1 MRRGY
6 LTVVSGKEV
15 GRRFV
20 LRLGQRFTIGRGQSV
35 TIPIEDHAVSRRHVE
50 VELVPDGLFVADLG
64 SMNGTFVDDQALA
77 VDRPVRLE
85 AGSRLR
91 LGGHV
96 FVASFAEDD
105 DEGDFEATRRFFL
118 PTVPE
123 EFEVLGELGRGA
135 TGIVYA
141 ARQRLLNR
149 RVAIKV
155 PRADHGAD
163 KVEVARRF
171 LREARLQSQVDSPY
185 VVSVHD
191 IRQVHDRT
199 YLILELV
206 NGYSARDRLL
216 SDPIALHEA
225 LRIGEFTA
233 LALDAVH
240 RARVVHRDVKPSNI
254 LLTIEG
260 AVKLS
265 DFGIAKA
272 LGDTAD
278 LEPITGSGEGLG
290 TLCYVAPEQMI
301 DARRAD
307 ARSDIFSLGA
317 TLFHLIAGIP
327 HIPAGTQAHEVVE
340 ACRARPR
347 LADVCACPLEVA
359 SLVDHM
365 LELRPADRPG
375 NAGDLAT
382 KLRERWQPLWAGSKL
397 RSLGNDS
404 LRQTTELQPYPTP
417 EATDRPG

>member
-20 LRLGQRFTIGRGQSV
+20 LRLGQRFTIGRGHSV
-35 TIPIEDHAVSRRHVE
+35 TIPVEDHAVSRRHVE
-50 VELVPDGLFVADLG
+50 VELVPDGLFVTDLG

-77 VDRPVRLE
+77 VDRPARLE
-85 AGSRLR
+85 AGGRLR

-96 FVASFAEDD
+96 FVAAFSDAEDEED
-105 DEGDFEATRRFFL
+105 IEATRRFFL

-163 KVEVARRF
+163 KVVVARRF
-171 LREARLQSQVDSPY
+171 LREARLQAQVDSPY

-199 YLILELV
+199 YLVLELV

-216 SDPIALHEA
+216 SDPITLHEA

-240 RARVVHRDVKPSNI
+240 RAKVVHRDVKPSNI
-254 LLTIEG
+254 LLTLEG

-265 DFGIAKA
+265 DFGIAKG
-272 LGDTAD
+272 LGEATE

-290 TLCYVAPEQMI
+290 TLCYVAPEQME
-301 DARRAD
+301 DARQAD

-317 TLFHLIAGIP
+317 TLYHLISGFP
-327 HIPAGTQAHEVVE
+327 HIPAGTE
-340 ACRARPR
+340 AGQVLSACMKRPR
-347 LADVCACPLEVA
+347 LADVCACPHDVA
-359 SLVDHM
+359 SLVEHM

-382 KLRERWQPLWAGSKL
+382 KLRDRWQPLWASSKL
-397 RSLGNDS
+397 RSLGKDA
-404 LRQTTELQPYPTP
+404 LRQTTELQPYSTP
-417 EATDRPG
+417 EATDRP